1 MKHVISRISDGK
13 KASGIIQ
20 GVDLLQCM
28 KWLNQAFEQIIKDAI
43 KHCFEKRGFSEV
55 SLLEEEPDEELG
67 DLLKSL
73 TIDVVPDECAS
84 FGYDVDIS
92 EIPINVQKKG
102 WEDILHK
109 QFIQKVNAD
118 PDEINISSDDSDLE
132 DNDYI
137 ETMEEE
143 NLQISFPAAL
153 QILDQLQDFAS
164 SFVDTEMQCHLA
176 AITEKLKRETTR
188 QETSFE

>member
-1 MKHVISRISDGK
+1 
-13 KASGIIQ
+13 
-20 GVDLLQCM
+20 M

-102 WEDILHK
+102 WEDILRK
-109 QFIQKVNAD
+109 QFIKK
-118 PDEINISSDDSDLE
+118 L
-132 DNDYI
+132 
-137 ETMEEE
+137 M
-143 NLQISFPAAL
+143 
-153 QILDQLQDFAS
+153 QILMKLI
-164 SFVDTEMQCHLA
+164 LA
-176 AITEKLKRETTR
+176 VMTATWKTTIILKLWKRKIFR
-188 QETSFE
+188 YHFLLHCRC

>member
-13 KASGIIQ
+13 KASEIVQ

-55 SLLEEEPDEELG
+55 SLLAEEPDEELG

-73 TIDVVPDECAS
+73 TIEVVPDEYSS

-92 EIPINVQKKG
+92 EIPI
-102 WEDILHK
+102 
-109 QFIQKVNAD
+109 KV
-118 PDEINISSDDSDLE
+118 
-132 DNDYI
+132 
-137 ETMEEE
+137 
-143 NLQISFPAAL
+143 
-153 QILDQLQDFAS
+153 
-164 SFVDTEMQCHLA
+164 
-176 AITEKLKRETTR
+176 
-188 QETSFE
+188 